1 MAYRICK
8 SIELESGHLLSKHPG
23 NCKFPHGHTRSVEM
37 VFRADTLDANDMV
50 VDFKAIKQMMGDF
63 LQQFDHSLC
72 VNTDDPN
79 YAAFVAAYGERII
92 PFDREDPTSEVMA
105 RTISTSPGMR
115 WKRPGKV
122 PANTPCGTASPWNA
136 CACGRP
142 AVPGRNTENRSAG
155 YSFRHAFRRECRFNR
170 ISRFSFQDGYP
181 VAGQFPRIRSA
192 EAYPLKGV
200 E

>member
-105 RTISTSPGMR
+105 RTIFNFARHALEKAREGSGEYPVRDCVTL
-115 WKRPGKV
+115 
-122 PANTPCGTASPWNA
+122 GTRARVGDQQFLGGIRRIEARAIPSA
-136 CACGRP
+136 
-142 AVPGRNTENRSAG
+142 TRSAG
-155 YSFRHAFRRECRFNR
+155 NAVSTAFHGSPFRTVTRLPGNSPAYGLRRL
-170 ISRFSFQDGYP
+170 IP
-181 VAGQFPRIRSA
+181 
-192 EAYPLKGV
+192 
-200 E
+200 